1 VHVCCR
7 QGTETLELLNI
18 STTNHMIIYLKIN
31 YVYKFKIG
39 ELFFDDLTLLLFF
52 YRYTANLV
60 HAKKINVKR
69 GFLTGLG
76 FGFLW
81 FFIYASYALAFWY
94 GVGLVLDDKQK
105 PEEEKVY
112 TATTMVTVRNCA

>member
-1 VHVCCR
+1 MYKNSKL
-7 QGTETLELLNI
+7 GSYFL
-18 STTNHMIIYLKIN
+18 MILCY
-31 YVYKFKIG
+31 F
-39 ELFFDDLTLLLFF
+39 LFF

-69 GFLTGLG
+69 AFLMGLG

-94 GVGLVLDDKQK
+94 GVGLVLDDKPK
-105 PEEEKVY
+105 PEDEKVY
-112 TATTMVTVRNCA
+112 TPDSMVTVRNFA